1 MTLFLVLIAVVI
13 FICVILNDVTYKIGV
28 PVLLAFILLGIA
40 FGNNGLI
47 PIPFQDYSF
56 AKEIATVALLFIMFY
71 GGFGTSWRT
80 AKTVVVEAGL
90 LSTIGVAITA
100 GITGAGCHFLL
111 KWGWIESLLMGS
123 VVASTDAAS
132 VFSVLRS
139 RKLGLKNHTAPLLEV
154 ESGSNDPMSYMLT
167 AVLLSML
174 QGSTSAGSVAWI
186 LFSQIVFGA
195 VIGLAIAWLA
205 VFGMKRMRFAT
216 SGFDSLYIVAIAVA
230 SYAFPAMVGGN
241 GYLSAYLVGMILGN
255 ADFKDKKE
263 LVHFFDGFTGL
274 MQVLIFFMLG
284 LIARPAT
291 MGGSIMP
298 ALILFAVLFFVAR
311 PLAVGAV
318 LTPFGKYGFKQ
329 QVLISF
335 MGLRGASSIVFAIMA
350 TVGTV
355 VPQHDIFSVVFCI
368 VLISIALQG
377 SLIPWAARKLDMI
390 DKDADVM
397 RTFNDFSEET
407 DMLFS
412 EILVSAD
419 SPWKDK
425 LVRDLGIPKNMLLCI
440 IVRANGDRVVPN
452 GDTYILEGDK
462 VVMSS
467 MSYKGGQNLN
477 IVEQRLA
484 PDDPLVG
491 KKVREHPKRRK
502 VQLILVKRGKTTF
515 IPHGDTVLLADDV
528 LYLNQNAT
536 SNG

>member
-1 MTLFLVLIAVVI
+1 MTLFLVFIAVVI
-13 FICVILNDVTYKIGV
+13 FICVALHNVTSKIGM

-40 FGNNGLI
+40 FGSSGLV
-47 PIPFQDYSF
+47 PIHFENYEF
-56 AKEIATVALLFIMFY
+56 AEQIATVALIFIMFY
-71 GGFGTSWRT
+71 GGFGTSWRS
-80 AKTVVVEAGL
+80 AKAVAVEAGL
-90 LSTIGVAITA
+90 LASLGVLVTA
-100 GITGAGCHFLL
+100 GVTGVLCHYLL
-111 KWGWIESLLMGS
+111 KWDWIESLLMGS

-139 RKLGLKNHTAPLLEV
+139 RKLGLKNHTASLLEL

-167 AVLLSML
+167 VVLLSFL
-174 QGSTSAGSVAWI
+174 DGSASTGSVVWM

-195 VIGLAIAWLA
+195 AMGLVIARLA
-205 VFGMKRMRFAT
+205 VYGMKHIHFAT
-216 SGFDSLYIVAIAVA
+216 SGFDSLYIVAVA
-230 SYAFPAMVGGN
+230 LAAYAIPALVGGN
-241 GYLSAYLVGMILGN
+241 GFLSTYIVGIILGN
-255 ADFKDKKE
+255 ADFRDKKE

-284 LIARPAT
+284 LLARPA
-291 MGGSIMP
+291 MLGKSIVP

-318 LTPFGKYGFKQ
+318 LTPFRKYGFRQ
-329 QVLISF
+329 QALISF

-350 TVGTV
+350 TVGAV

-377 SLIPWAARKLDMI
+377 TLIPWAARQLDMI

-407 DMLFS
+407 DMIFS
-412 EILVSAD
+412 EILVTPD

-425 LVRDLGIPKNMLLCI
+425 LVRDLGIPKNMLLC
-440 IVRANGDRVVPN
+440 VVLRANGDRVVPN
-452 GDTYILEGDK
+452 GDTYILEGDT
-462 VVMSS
+462 VVMST
-467 MSYKGGQNLN
+467 MSYQGGQNLN

-491 KKVREHPKRRK
+491 KTVREHPKRRK
-502 VQLILVKRGKTTF
+502 VQLILVKRGNKTF
-515 IPHGDTVLLADDV
+515 IPHGDTVLEADDV
-528 LYLNQNAT
+528 LYINQNAT